1 MTSKEIRQAFLDF
14 FAEHQHAYVP
24 SSPVVP
30 LEDPTLL
37 FTNAGMNQFK
47 AIFLGTQAAE
57 HARVA
62 NSQKCIRAG
71 GKHNDLDDVGKD
83 TYHHTFFEMLGNW
96 SFGDYFKAE
105 AIRWAWDLLHGRFGI
120 PAERLHATYFAG
132 DAGDGLEADTEARD
146 LWLSETGIDPSHVHP
161 FGKKDNFWEMAET
174 GPCGPCTEI
183 HVDLTPDLS
192 GGPLVNGDD
201 ARVIEVWNL
210 VFIQFNRD
218 ASRKLTRLPACH
230 VDTGM
235 GFERLVAVLQGKKSN
250 YDTDVF
256 APLLGAIERLT
267 GAPAYAGT
275 LPSASP
281 TAEELRDV
289 SYRVVADHVRTLSFA
304 IADGAAPSNDGRGHV
319 LRRILRRGFRYGRV
333 YLGAEGPF
341 LHRLVGTLAEQMGEM
356 FPELRRQQAHI
367 EEVIREEEESFGR
380 TLDQGQRLF
389 DSVAEKLGAG
399 QGIDSET
406 AFKLH
411 DTYGFPID
419 LTEIIAGERGL
430 TVDRAGYQARMEEAK
445 ELARKGGKF
454 GDIDAIR
461 AFTHAVGQNKAPFF
475 ETTRSDD
482 KAKFSAFELG
492 SSLIGWVD
500 AEGRLRQE
508 PLASDEFCA
517 LVTRETPFY
526 AEQGGQVG
534 DRGTITQS
542 GGARFEVIDTQRAQ
556 DTVLHLGSLREG
568 ALAVGEPVHLAV
580 DESRRRRI
588 MANHSAT
595 HLLNLGLRNVL
606 GDHVMQKGSLVDD
619 GKTRFD
625 FAHKKGLEA
634 AEIEQVEELVGRRIA
649 IGQGIYDLEV
659 ELPRALGIHSIRA
672 VFGEKYPEKVRVVA
686 IGRPVEELLA
696 DPGNGAWYELSIEL
710 CGGTHAADAGALGAF
725 CLISEEGIQKG
736 VRRVVGI
743 TGEAAKAAQ
752 AQAAELSARI
762 DGLAGAAPEALHAG
776 IAELLKELAE
786 RTLPLR
792 ERHRL
797 QQRLDELQSEAKRH
811 QKEAAREQGAEIL
824 QRAEAVLAEGTDA
837 GGSKIFVAD
846 LAGAGADQLRTA
858 ADWLR
863 QKAPSSA
870 LLLFATGGEKVAI
883 LAAYTQDLVDKGL
896 DARALLK
903 EAGSR
908 IGGGGGG
915 RADLAQGG
923 GKNAAEVPA
932 AIPYLRDWL
941 AARL

>member
-1 MTSKEIRQAFLDF
+1 MTANEIRQAFLDF
-14 FAEHQHAYVP
+14 FAERAHAYVP

-47 AIFLGTQAAE
+47 AMFLGTEAAV

-96 SFGDYFKAE
+96 SFGDYFKEE
-105 AIRWAWDLLHGRFGI
+105 AIRWAWDLLHHKFGI

-132 DAGDGLEADTEARD
+132 DAVDGLEPDDEARD
-146 LWLSETGIDPSHVHP
+146 LWTRVTGIDPSHVHA

-218 ASRKLTRLPACH
+218 ATRKLTRLPACH

-256 APLLGAIERLT
+256 SPLLEAIRKLT

-275 LPSASP
+275 LPSATP

-289 SYRVVADHVRTLSFA
+289 SYRVVADHLRTLSFA

-333 YLGAEGPF
+333 YLGADGPF
-341 LHRLVGTLAEQMGEM
+341 IHRLVGALAAQMGDQ

-367 EEVIREEEESFGR
+367 EAVIREEEESFGR
-380 TLDQGQRLF
+380 TLDQGQRHF
-389 DSVAEKLGAG
+389 DSVAEKLGPG
-399 QGIDSET
+399 GKIDAET

-419 LTEIIAGERGL
+419 LTEIIAAERGL
-430 TVDRAGYQARMEEAK
+430 AVDRPGYEARMEEAK

-461 AFTHAVGQNKAPFF
+461 AFTHAVGQNRAPFF
-475 ETTRSDD
+475 ETTKSDD
-482 KAKFSAFELG
+482 RAKFSAFELD
-492 SSLIGWVD
+492 SELVGWVD
-500 AEGRLRQE
+500 AEGRLHQE
-508 PLASDEFCA
+508 PLADDQFCA
-517 LVTRETPFY
+517 LVSRATPFY

-534 DRGTITQS
+534 DHGVIAQGS
-542 GGARFEVIDTQRAQ
+542 GRFAVVDTQRVQ
-556 DTVLHLGSLREG
+556 DTVLHLGSLSAGRFASG
-568 ALAVGEPVHLAV
+568 QPVHLAV
-580 DESRRRRI
+580 DEGRRRRI

-606 GDHVMQKGSLVDD
+606 GEHVMQKGSLVDD

-625 FAHKKGLEA
+625 FAHKQGLQP
-634 AEIEQVEELVGRRIA
+634 AEVEQVEALVEQRITA
-649 IGQGIYDLEV
+649 AQGIYDLEV
-659 ELPRALGIHSIRA
+659 ELPRALGIHSLRA

-696 DPGNGAWYELSIEL
+696 DPENPAWHELSIEL
-710 CGGTHAADAGALGAF
+710 CGGTHVHDAGALGDF

-743 TGEAAKAAQ
+743 TGEAAQNARADASELGRQ
-752 AQAAELSARI
+752 ADALS
-762 DGLAGAAPEALHAG
+762 GAGADALHAG
-776 IAELLKELAE
+776 VAELLRELGE
-786 RTLPLR
+786 KTLPLLAR
-792 ERHRL
+792 QRL
-797 QQRLDELQSEAKRH
+797 QAQVETLQAELKRQH
-811 QKEAAREQGAEIL
+811 KEASRGQDAEIL
-824 QRAEAVLAEGTDA
+824 ERAAAVLASGRDEA
-837 GGSKIFVAD
+837 GSRLLVAD
-846 LAGAGADQLRTA
+846 LPGAGAEQLRLA

-863 QKAPSSA
+863 QKSGSA
-870 LLLFATGGEKVAI
+870 AVCLFATGGEKVAI
-883 LAAYTQDLVDKGL
+883 LAALTPDLVEKGL

-903 EAGSR
+903 EAGR
-908 IGGGGGG
+908 LVGGGGGG
-915 RADLAQGG
+915 KAELAQGG
-923 GKNAAEVPA
+923 GKDAAAVPA
-932 AIPYLRDWL
+932 AIPQLVAWL
-941 AARL
+941 AERV